1 MIKGQDKVLSKL
13 FSFSLDTMPH
23 SIILEGKNGSG
34 RKTTVKD
41 ISEKFGLKLLDI
53 TSNIS
58 LDIIEDALLSP
69 IPTMYM
75 IDSDDIGIRE
85 QNILL
90 KFLEEP
96 LKGSYITIITTKLSS
111 LLQTV
116 QNRCQIVQFSP
127 YSKEFLTD
135 FLTDKSRTDVIEYA
149 ETPGQVIEYESQNMS
164 EIVNLCY
171 KIVASISVASFP
183 NTLTISNKIA
193 FKKDEKG
200 IPVNLF
206 FKVMTATI
214 RKTYISN
221 NGNLLVQFYRLT
233 EDTFNTIDKS
243 NSINK
248 KWVFENYLI
257 KLKECT
263 VQ

>member
-1 MIKGQDKVLSKL
+1 
-13 FSFSLDTMPH
+13 MP
-23 SIILEGKNGSG
+23 
-34 RKTTVKD
+34 
-41 ISEKFGLKLLDI
+41 
-53 TSNIS
+53 
-58 LDIIEDALLSP
+58 
-69 IPTMYM
+69 
-75 IDSDDIGIRE
+75 
-85 QNILL
+85 
-90 KFLEEP
+90 
-96 LKGSYITIITTKLSS
+96 
-111 LLQTV
+111 
-116 QNRCQIVQFSP
+116 
-127 YSKEFLTD
+127 
-135 FLTDKSRTDVIEYA
+135 
-149 ETPGQVIEYESQNMS
+149 

-221 NGNLLVQFYRLT
+221 NGNLFMQFYRLT
-233 EDTFNTIDKS
+233 EDTFNTIDRS